1 MRNLFALISFLI
13 SANMLFGQ
21 VSHLSVIYDFEGED
35 FNHSV
40 KAMVGVNDSLYVIGL
55 TPDQKGVFFRID
67 ANGNGYKEIWKFDAI
82 NYDPWSLAGND
93 SVIYGTTYSTPSLF
107 KYSLRTHMFE
117 LVKHFDFHDVN
128 EIQIKY
134 ITDSVLWFT
143 SFSSTVDKGSIF
155 TTNPDGS
162 NLQKIYS
169 FNSPDELH
177 GPVDFTFHENR
188 IYIACY
194 GGGNLFSSFDTNVYS
209 GGFARINIDGTGY
222 ENIIAGS
229 NEIGTMAQSVVIH
242 GDKLFGLFAESG
254 NMGLGGRIFRCN
266 LDGSSYE
273 PLSSL
278 NGYRALTRMLSTDS
292 LIYGISMASI
302 FGINPGTGEI
312 RIFDDLL
319 SNADFGADVVSNP
332 AYLKGNVYITA
343 QQGGPGGSGG
353 TILKWLN
360 ENPEVNIPDTTAT
373 GSGRQKNTIHINLH
387 ELFTDPNADS
397 ITYRF
402 LFNPNEITSTESNGI
417 LSLTP
422 KTSGEGAM
430 RVIATDGWTGYNG
443 VRITLNPFTIIP
455 DKMIT
460 AIDDQPIKR
469 ENKNFLYPNPAS
481 STLKLTTANIQ
492 SIQILGIDG
501 KSHGYFLN
509 PADEINISYL
519 KSGIYFFKII
529 IDEASHWQ
537 KIIKH

>member
-1 MRNLFALISFLI
+1 MRLVFLFVLF
-13 SANMLFGQ
+13 SAAGVLNAQ
-21 VSHLSVIYDFEGED
+21 VSHLSLIHDFEGAD
-35 FNHSV
+35 FDHSV
-40 KAMVGVNDSLYVIGL
+40 KAMIGINDSLYAIGL
-55 TPDQKGVFFRID
+55 TPDQKGIFFRID
-67 ANGNGYKEIWKFDAI
+67 GDGNGHKAIWKFDDV
-82 NYDPWSLAGND
+82 NYNPWSLVGND

-107 KYSLRTHMFE
+107 RYSLRTHSFE
-117 LVKHFDFHDVN
+117 FVKHFDFHDVG

-143 SFSSTVDKGSIF
+143 SFSSTSDYGSIF
-155 TTNPDGS
+155 TTNADGS

-169 FNSPDELH
+169 FNSPEELN
-177 GPVDFTFHENR
+177 GPVDFTFDDNR

-194 GGGNLFSSFDTNVYS
+194 AGGNLYPSFGTSVYS
-209 GGFARINIDGTGY
+209 GGFARINKDGTGY
-222 ENIIAGS
+222 ENIVPGS
-229 NEIGTMAQSVVIH
+229 NEVGTMAQSVVIH

-254 NMGLGGRIFRCN
+254 NTGLGGRIFRCN

-273 PLSSL
+273 PLGSL

-302 FGINPGTGEI
+302 FGINPDTGEI

-360 ENPEVNIPDTTAT
+360 EDPEVNIPDTTAT
-373 GSGRQKNTIHINLH
+373 GSGRQTNTVDINLH

-402 LFNPNEITSTESNGI
+402 LFNPNEITSIESNGM
-417 LSLTP
+417 LSLSP
-422 KTSGEGAM
+422 KTSDEVTV
-430 RVIATDGWTGYNG
+430 RVIATDGWSGYNG
-443 VRITLNPFTIIP
+443 ARITLNPFTITP

-460 AIDDQPIKR
+460 AIEDQPSRR
-469 ENKNFLYPNPAS
+469 ENRTFLYPNPAS
-481 STLKLTTANIQ
+481 SILKLTTANIR
-492 SIQILGIDG
+492 SIQIFSIDG
-501 KSHGYFLN
+501 KSHGSFLS
-509 PADEINISYL
+509 PKDEINISYL
-519 KSGIYFFKII
+519 NSGIYFFKII
-529 IDEASHWQ
+529 LDEGRYWQ
-537 KIIKH
+537 KVAKY